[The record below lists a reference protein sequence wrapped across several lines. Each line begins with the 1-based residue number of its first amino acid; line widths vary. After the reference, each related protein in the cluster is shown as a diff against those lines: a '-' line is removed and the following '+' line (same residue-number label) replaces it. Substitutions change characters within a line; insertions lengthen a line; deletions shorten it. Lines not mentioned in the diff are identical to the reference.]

1 MSNKENLPVGGTIV
15 LLLVFVNALIMKS
28 AFIENSSLYNSL
40 YITIP
45 LLIIAIYD
53 FRRDKKV
60 IVKNFGATVNASK
73 SADESL
79 DLSKHKRSESP
90 TLVTEE

>member
-1 MSNKENLPVGGTIV
+1 MSNKENLPVGGTII
-15 LLLVFVNALIMKS
+15 LLLVLVNALIMKT
-28 AFIENSSLYNSL
+28 AFIENSSLYNAL

-53 FRRDKKV
+53 FKRDKKV
-60 IVKNFGATVNASK
+60 IVKNFGATINASK

-90 TLVTEE
+90 THAPEL

>member
-60 IVKNFGATVNASK
+60 IIKNFGTTVNASK

-79 DLSKHKRSESP
+79 DLSKHKQSESP
-90 TLVTEE
+90 TLAPEV